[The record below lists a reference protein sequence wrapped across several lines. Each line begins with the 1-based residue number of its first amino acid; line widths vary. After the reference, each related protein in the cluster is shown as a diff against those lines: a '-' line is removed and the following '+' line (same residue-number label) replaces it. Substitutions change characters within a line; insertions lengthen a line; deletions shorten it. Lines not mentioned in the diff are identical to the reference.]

1 MSKDVLSRHEDAGG
15 YVAVTRAPAQPHG
28 MGAVKRDLSN
38 VPDDVFVVVRAD
50 EHVVGYC
57 GHVDLG
63 TGIATAL
70 AQIVAEEMD
79 VPFSWVRMELGHTG
93 STPNQGATIASETI
107 QVSAIPL
114 RKAAAQAREV
124 LKTLAAVRF
133 GLARDELHVLEGVVY
148 RGEGTRLASVA
159 DLLVGV
165 RHVTRFD
172 EDVALKP
179 RSAYRIVGHEVPRV
193 DIPDKATGR
202 VVYVHDVRVPGMLH
216 GRVVRPPYHGVEHG
230 RQVGR
235 SLIDVDRASIAHLP
249 GVVEIVT
256 IGDFVGV
263 VAEREEQAI
272 AAAQA
277 LVVRWRPVEMPDLT
291 DIATALRNN
300 PSTPRRLLDRGDVA
314 AALDTA
320 ARRLDVS
327 YLWPY
332 QMHGSIGPSC
342 AVADWRGGSPVVWSG
357 TQNPH
362 MLRGDLATLM
372 ALPEGRIEIVRH
384 EASGCYGRNCADDV
398 CGDALLLSRAV
409 GRPVR
414 VQLSRAQEHV
424 WEPKGAAQLMEISG
438 GIDAAGRPVAYSF
451 QTRYPSNVSPLL
463 ALVLTRTID
472 ADRPGVTQM
481 GDRTCIPPYAYDN
494 ARVVVHDTP
503 PIARASWLRG
513 VSAMPNSFAHDSY
526 IDELAAIAGADPL
539 AYRLALL
546 PDARAHDLLLA
557 LADRA
562 GWVTRHGPRQP
573 VDRTARVLT
582 GRGIGYA
589 VYVHG
594 AFPGVAAAWAAWI
607 ADVAVDRQT
616 GQVRVLRVHV
626 AQDAGMMVNPAG
638 VRHQVHGNIVQSLSR
653 VLKEEVT
660 FDETGVTSRDWGT
673 YPILTFP
680 ELPEIDVLFMDRPN
694 DPPLGVGESASVP
707 SAAAIANAVF
717 DATGVRFRELPLTP
731 ARVKPALD
739 RALGAYVAPEPAP
752 VPLPLAQRRMQG
764 RPGLRRGLRDLL
776 NVGVLAA
783 AMFQAAS
790 TAWPVRRPIAP
801 VPRPDAASFTPDE
814 IARGRVLAAAGDCA
828 VCHTAPGGVTN
839 AGGRALETPFG
850 QVITTNLTPDVET
863 GIGGWSYAAFA
874 RAMREGIG
882 RDGRHLY
889 PAFPYTSFARVSD
902 DDLRALYAYLMVQPA
917 VTHAVPETR
926 LAFPYA
932 LRPAMAGWNVLF
944 HDPTPYRADPSRS
957 AEWNRGAYL
966 VEGLGH
972 CSACHT
978 PRNALGAEKRGSAYL
993 AGGEAD
999 GWIAPPLG
1007 TRSRAP
1013 VPWTVEAMAR
1023 YLRQGHDAAHGP
1035 ALGPMAPVIAEMRA
1049 LPDAD
1054 VRAIAVYLTED
1065 ASRAA
1070 PPAPDAAAVSASA
1083 LARRADAALREPAGA
1098 RIFAGSCA
1106 ACHEGA
1112 ARHMD
1117 GNRPD
1122 LALNSNLQDARPDN
1136 VIHAILHGAG
1146 HAGEDGRGEMPGF
1159 RTVLDD
1165 GQIASLLRYLRAVNA
1180 PGRPAWDGLTAR
1192 IVALRAHHG
1201 GP

>member
-1 MSKDVLSRHEDAGG
+1 
-15 YVAVTRAPAQPHG
+15 

-50 EHVVGYC
+50 EGVVGYC

-93 STPNQGATIASETI
+93 TTPNQGATIASETI

-114 RKAAAQAREV
+114 RKAAAQAREI
-124 LKTLAAVRF
+124 LTGLAAARS
-133 GLARDELHVLEGVVY
+133 GLARENVHMRDGVLCRGDGTSLISIADLLEGV
-148 RGEGTRLASVA
+148 
-159 DLLVGV
+159 
-165 RHVTRFD
+165 RHITRFD
-172 EDVALKP
+172 DDVALKP

-202 VVYVHDVRVPGMLH
+202 AVYVHDVRVAGMLH

-230 RQVGR
+230 YQVGR
-235 SLIDVDRASIAHLP
+235 SLIAVDRGSIAHLR
-249 GVVEIVT
+249 GVVDIVT

-272 AAAQA
+272 AAAEA
-277 LVVRWRPVEMPDLT
+277 LVVRWRPVAVPDLT
-291 DIATALRNN
+291 DIAKALRDN
-300 PSTPRRLLDRGDVA
+300 PATPRRLLERGDVDA
-314 AALDTA
+314 TLETA
-320 ARRLDVS
+320 ARRLDAS

-342 AVADWRGGSPVVWSG
+342 AVADWRDGSPVVWSG

-424 WEPKGAAQLMEISG
+424 WEPKGAAQLMEVSG
-438 GIDAAGRPVAYSF
+438 GLDAAGRPVAYAF

-463 ALVLTRTID
+463 ALVLTRQVD
-472 ADRPGVTQM
+472 ADQPAVTQM

-494 ARVVVHDTP
+494 ARVVVHDMP

-539 AYRLALL
+539 AYRLSLL
-546 PDARAHDLLLA
+546 TDVRAREMLRA

-562 GWVTRHGPRQP
+562 GWVTRHGARRPI
-573 VDRTARVLT
+573 DRSARVLT
-582 GRGIGYA
+582 GRGVGYA

-607 ADVAVDRQT
+607 ADVAVDRLT
-616 GQVRVLRVHV
+616 GAVRVLRVHV

-638 VRHQVHGNIVQSLSR
+638 VRHQVHGNVVQSLSR

-660 FDETGVTSRDWGT
+660 FDATGVTSRDWGT

-680 ELPEIDVLFMDRPN
+680 ELPEIDVLFMERPD

-707 SAAAIANAVF
+707 SAPAIANAVF

-739 RALGAYVAPEPAP
+739 RALGVYVEPEPEP
-752 VPLPLAQRRMQG
+752 EPEPLPLPLARAAMPGQA
-764 RPGLRRGLRDLL
+764 RPGGRRGLRDLL
-776 NVGVLAA
+776 NVGMLAA
-783 AMFQAAS
+783 AVLQTAS
-790 TAWPVRRPIAP
+790 TALPVRRPIAP
-801 VPRPDAASFTPDE
+801 IPRPDAASFAPAE
-814 IARGRVLAAAGDCA
+814 IARGRILAAAGDCA
-828 VCHTAPGGVTN
+828 VCHTAPGEVANT
-839 AGGRALETPFG
+839 GGRALDTPFG
-850 QVITTNLTPDVET
+850 QIITTNLTPDVET

-874 RAMREGIG
+874 RAMREGIS

-902 DDLRALYAYLMVQPA
+902 ADLRALYAYLMVQPA
-917 VTHAVPETR
+917 VARAVPATK
-926 LAFPYA
+926 LAFPYN
-932 LRPAMAGWNVLF
+932 LRPTMAAWNTLF

-957 AEWNRGAYL
+957 DEWNRGAYL
-966 VEGLGH
+966 VDGLGH

-978 PRNALGAEKRGSAYL
+978 PRNILGAEKSGSAYL

-1007 TRSRAP
+1007 LMSRAP
-1013 VPWTVEAMAR
+1013 VPWSVEAMVR
-1023 YLRQGHDAAHGP
+1023 YLRHGHDDAHGP
-1035 ALGPMAPVIAEMRA
+1035 ALGPMAPVIEEMHA

-1070 PPAPDAAAVSASA
+1070 GPAPDAAAVSASA
-1083 LARRADAALREPAGA
+1083 LARRAEAALREPAGA

-1106 ACHEGA
+1106 SCHEGA

-1122 LALNSNLQDARPDN
+1122 LALNSNVQDARPDN
-1136 VIHAILHGAG
+1136 VIHAILNGAG
-1146 HAGEDGRGEMPGF
+1146 YAGERGRGEMPGF
-1159 RTVLDD
+1159 RGVLDD
-1165 GQIASLLRYLRAVNA
+1165 EQIASLLRYLRVVNA
-1180 PGRPAWDGLTAR
+1180 PGRPAWDGLTER
-1192 IVALRAHHG
+1192 IGTLRAEHG
-1201 GP
+1201 GR